1 MGGYSLSLKEY
12 SKKPLE
18 FSNTEAGFVT
28 FKAWMEDIAEK
39 HGKDVVIHGM
49 EPTGHYWFNLG
60 AYLQDNGI
68 FVQKIRKNY
77 QYTNDI
83 SAVVQKMNQI

>member
-1 MGGYSLSLKEY
+1 M
-12 SKKPLE
+12 E

-83 SAVVQKMNQI
+83 SAVVQKMNKI